1 MSAAASELF
10 HSTGSPGFTQD
21 IEKKTSTFSK
31 FGSGIAKQDQQNH
44 FDHPVQSW
52 SLEALEI
59 DQVNHTRVVGGQ
71 PFVRLFARSVPAGTF
86 TERTACLPAS
96 RFAAVQKGLMSDT
109 ERVVGRRG
117 EGVREGGGRYMEVM
131 RGEGGGPTTRC
142 ARRGGSGG
150 DAGQTVL
157 RARRR

>member
-1 MSAAASELF
+1 MPFQNLF
-10 HSTGSPGFTQD
+10 WALKSKIGKWLPTPGD
-21 IEKKTSTFSK
+21 
-31 FGSGIAKQDQQNH
+31 
-44 FDHPVQSW
+44 PV
-52 SLEALEI
+52 LVLKI

-131 RGEGGGPTTRC
+131 RGEGDEPPGALVAPAAATLAAWGKRANGSAC
-142 ARRGGSGG
+142 ARAAAAEQKS
-150 DAGQTVL
+150 
-157 RARRR
+157 